1 MKIRLLSLLFIIC
14 VSVKLLGQPEGK
26 SFISADNKNISYIG
40 RFDFSDIK
48 KPFFM
53 YSGSTIRTVFKG
65 TSVDLV
71 MDDSHKNWFNVILD
85 DSLFTIKTDREDN
98 IYPLAKKLKNGKHT
112 LEIIRRTE
120 WHGGNSTFLGLYT
133 DNGKKTAKPEKKGR
147 KIEFIGDSYTC
158 GYGIE
163 GKSHDEHFNYA
174 TENNYLTYGA
184 ISSRELNADYTAI
197 CLSGIRMA
205 NKATDRQRFAMPD
218 YYDSVAMG
226 SKAKWDYSKDQPQ
239 VVAIVL
245 GANDLSRN
253 FDSTIFVNSYL
264 KFLSTI
270 RKNYPATK
278 ILCIA
283 GPSNGG
289 DEWIKLQSCVGA
301 VVNQFSK
308 TDRSVFYFAFSS
320 FQMNGSDWHPNVEQ
334 HRGMADELIPEI
346 KKIMNW

>member
-1 MKIRLLSLLFIIC
+1 MKIRILSLLFIIS
-14 VSVKLLGQPEGK
+14 VSVKLSGQPVGK

-40 RFDFSDIK
+40 RFDFSDKK
-48 KPFFM
+48 KPVFM
-53 YSGSTIRTVFKG
+53 YSGCTIRTVFKG

-85 DSLFTIKTDREDN
+85 DSLFTIKTDKEDN
-98 IYPLAKKLKNGKHT
+98 IYPLARNLKKGKHT

-120 WHGGNSTFLGLYT
+120 WHGGNSTFLGLYI
-133 DNGKKTAKPEKKGR
+133 DNGRKTTKPEKKRR

-163 GKSHDEHFNYA
+163 GKNHDEHFDYE

-184 ISSRELNADYTAI
+184 ITSRELNTDYTAI

-205 NKATDRQRFAMPD
+205 NYSTTRQKFAMPD

-226 SKAKWDYSKDQPQ
+226 SSVKWDYSKDQPQ
-239 VVAIVL
+239 IVAIVL
-245 GANDLSRN
+245 GANDFSRS
-253 FDSTIFVNSYL
+253 FDSTTYVNSYL
-264 KFLSTI
+264 NFLSTI
-270 RKNYPATK
+270 RENYPVAK
-278 ILCIA
+278 IVCIA

-289 DEWIKLQSCVGA
+289 EQWIRLQSCVGA

-308 TDRSVFYFAFSS
+308 TDKSVFYFAFSS
-320 FQMNGSDWHPNVEQ
+320 FQMNGSDWHPNVEE
-334 HRGMADELIPEI
+334 HRRMADELIPEI